1 MIAKPLMF
9 YFVLLVFFVPAALG
23 ADGRYSIHT
32 SGLNSS
38 VYVNMLYFANLV
50 NQYATD
56 FTLVALPS
64 EGGPTNMIS
73 VNAGRASFG
82 TSCQGGV

>member
-1 MIAKPLMF
+1 MVGQMLCAG
-9 YFVLLVFFVPAALG
+9 AARA
-23 ADGRYSIHT
+23 ADRYTLHT

-56 FTLVALPS
+56 FTLITLP
-64 EGGPTNMIS
+64 PP
-73 VNAGRASFG
+73 RAARA
-82 TSCQGGV
+82 T